1 MAKGVPGTFFPH
13 YYSVFSLFSAISPS
27 FGEQMTGVEIQS
39 EIWNKNEQLSML
51 VSVITDNQT
60 SILEKYIVLH
70 LLERALDSTTLN

>member
-1 MAKGVPGTFFPH
+1 
-13 YYSVFSLFSAISPS
+13 
-27 FGEQMTGVEIQS
+27 MTGVEIQS